1 MYIKPI
7 FAFLLALVLA
17 GCANTPSDDG
27 SDLLSGRADSPDPL
41 PLAALRDTM
50 DESVAPT
57 LFPGN
62 DAMINTPSARGSIA
76 TRGGA
81 VTLSFEQAPVTEVVH
96 AVLGDLLKLD
106 YSILT
111 PLSGEVTLRTQGPVA
126 RAEVIPLLESV
137 LQANGIALRA
147 DASGRYQVGAT
158 NAMKAMPR
166 LPASSKELPA
176 SGGSLLVP
184 LQYIGA
190 GEMADI
196 LRPIAGQEALQ
207 RVDATRNLLVL
218 SGTRNE
224 IDGWLEIIRTFDV
237 DFFRGM
243 SVGLFPLTHTTVNE
257 VETALQA
264 LIGASGKPAG
274 AAGQEAG
281 ASGGA
286 APGMQAGMP
295 QSVPPAAM
303 AAMGAGA
310 GASAN
315 AGSVGGGATGPLQG
329 LIRIVPI
336 ERLNAL
342 MVVTPRAHYLE
353 LVKTWIGRLDRPS
366 EGSSESQLWIYPV
379 QNGSAEHLANLLNGL
394 YGDSLSSPNPFPF
407 FPGNT
412 GVANGLPRA
421 SRSTSSK
428 NGTNSSNRIGG
439 GGLGSGGGGFGP
451 YGAPPMYG
459 ANGNGGATITQV
471 ALGENVRVVAD
482 PNKNALLIYANRRDY
497 RRIEEALRRLDSA
510 PTQVL
515 IEASILEVTLGDDL
529 KYGLQWYFQ
538 DGRGGSGYKGH
549 GGLYNNPIPDTDNN
563 ISGRVSSTLGTSG
576 LVAPSAE
583 GFVYSLL
590 NAGGDIRV
598 VLNAL
603 AKKSLVNMLSNPN
616 VMVLDNHT
624 AEIRV
629 GDEVPVK
636 AGTTTTEG
644 GMFTESIQYRDT
656 GVTLN
661 VKPSVNSGD
670 MVTLDV
676 DQSITDAGPIDDA
689 TKQRSFDQR
698 SIVSKVAVRSGE
710 TIVLGGLIRDKKTR
724 TKSGVP
730 LLQDIPLIGGL
741 FRSTGNEVSRT
752 ELIVMLTPRVIRTGQ
767 DVRQVGAELRQRM
780 SGLQKLTGDAATHV
794 KRLELPKAPA
804 PAPRR
809 DLPAAPVDPFAPDRD
824 R

>member
-1 MYIKPI
+1 M
-7 FAFLLALVLA
+7 LALVLA
-17 GCANTPSDDG
+17 GCANTSG
-27 SDLLSGRADSPDPL
+27 NENSNFLSGRADSPDPML
-41 PLAALRDTM
+41 PVTLRDAS
-50 DESVAPT
+50 DERAAPT

-111 PLSGEVTLRTQGPVA
+111 PLAGEVTLRTQRPVA

-147 DASGRYQVGAT
+147 DASGRYQIGAAD
-158 NAMKAMPR
+158 AMKAVPR

-190 GEMADI
+190 AEMADI
-196 LRPIAGQEALQ
+196 LRPIAGQDALQ
-207 RVDATRNLLVL
+207 RVDTTRNLLVL

-237 DFFRGM
+237 DFFKGM
-243 SVGLFPLTHTTVNE
+243 SVGLFPLTHTTVSE

-264 LIGASGKPAG
+264 LIGAGGKS
-274 AAGQEAG
+274 
-281 ASGGA
+281 ASATDQGGA
-286 APGMQAGMP
+286 VPGAQPVPG
-295 QSVPPAAM
+295 VPPAAM
-303 AAMGAGA
+303 TAMGAGL
-310 GASAN
+310 GANKAKSE
-315 AGSVGGGATGPLQG
+315 SGGATGPLQG

-353 LVKTWIGRLDRPS
+353 LVKTWIGRLDRPN
-366 EGSSESQLWIYPV
+366 EGGSESRLWIYPV

-394 YGDSLSSPNPFPF
+394 YGDSSAAPNPF
-407 FPGNT
+407 FPGGA
-412 GVANGLPRA
+412 GVANSLPNA
-421 SRSTSSK
+421 SRFM
-428 NGTNSSNRIGG
+428 NGANSGASR
-439 GGLGSGGGGFGP
+439 LGGGGFGGGFGGGGFNP
-451 YGAPPMYG
+451 YGAQPMMG
-459 ANGNGGATITQV
+459 ANGNNGAAITQV

-497 RRIEEALRRLDSA
+497 RRIEEVLRRLDSA

-515 IEASILEVTLGDDL
+515 IEASILEVSLGDDL

-538 DGRGGSGYKGH
+538 ANYNKSGYTGQ
-549 GGLYNNPIPDTDNN
+549 G
-563 ISGRVSSTLGTSG
+563 SLGTVAEGAQG

-583 GFVYSLL
+583 GFVYSLI
-590 NAGGDIRV
+590 NSASDIRV

-603 AKKSLVNMLSNPN
+603 AEKSLVNMLSNPN

-624 AEIRV
+624 ATIQV
-629 GDEVPVK
+629 GDQMPVQTGETVTDG
-636 AGTTTTEG
+636 GTRTT
-644 GMFTESIQYRDT
+644 SIQYRDT
-656 GVTLN
+656 GVLLS

-676 DQSITDAGPIDDA
+676 DQSIIDVGPADSA
-689 TKQRSFDQR
+689 TGQRSFDQR
-698 SIVSKVAVRSGE
+698 NIVSKVAVRSGE
-710 TIVLGGLIRDKKTR
+710 TIVLGGLIRDKKMR

-730 LLQDIPLIGGL
+730 LLQDIPLVGGL
-741 FRSTGNEVSRT
+741 FRSTGEEAKRT
-752 ELIVMLTPRVIRTGQ
+752 ELLVMLTPRVIRTGQ
-767 DVRQVGAELRQRM
+767 DVRQIGSELRQRM
-780 SGLQKLTGDAATHV
+780 NGLQQLRGDAATHV
-794 KRLELPKAPA
+794 QRLEQPRTAAPA
-804 PAPRR
+804 PARR
-809 DLPAAPVDPFAPDRD
+809 AVPAAPADPFAPDREN
-824 R
+824 

>member
-1 MYIKPI
+1 MYTKPI
-7 FAFLLALVLA
+7 LATLLALVLS
-17 GCANTPSDDG
+17 GCAHAPDNDSN
-27 SDLLSGRADSPDPL
+27 LLSGRADSPDPL
-41 PLAALRDTM
+41 PLASLRDAA
-50 DESVAPT
+50 DDRAAPT

-76 TRGGA
+76 ARGGA

-137 LQANGIALRA
+137 LHVNGIALRA
-147 DASGRYQVGAT
+147 DASGRYQVGVAD
-158 NAMKAMPR
+158 AMKAVPR

-190 GEMADI
+190 AEMADI
-196 LRPIAGQEALQ
+196 LRPIAGQDALQ
-207 RVDATRNLLVL
+207 RVDTTRNLLVL

-237 DFFRGM
+237 DFFKGM
-243 SVGLFPLTHTTVNE
+243 SVGLFPLTHTTVGE
-257 VETALQA
+257 VEAALQA
-264 LIGASGKPAG
+264 LIGASGTKDASAASQEG
-274 AAGQEAG
+274 AIPG
-281 ASGGA
+281 AQPGA
-286 APGMQAGMP
+286 P
-295 QSVPPAAM
+295 QGIPPAAM

-310 GASAN
+310 N
-315 AGSVGGGATGPLQG
+315 RTKAGENGGANGPLQG
-329 LIRIVPI
+329 VIRVVPI

-394 YGDSLSSPNPFPF
+394 YGDTSSAPNPFF
-407 FPGNT
+407 FNNP
-412 GVANGLPRA
+412 GVAGGLPHA
-421 SRSTSSK
+421 SRFMNSA
-428 NGTNSSNRIGG
+428 NGANSGR
-439 GGLGSGGGGFGP
+439 LGGGGFGASGGF
-451 YGAPPMYG
+451 GAQPSMMGGNNNG
-459 ANGNGGATITQV
+459 ASITQV

-515 IEASILEVTLGDDL
+515 IEASILEVSLGDDL

-538 DGRGGSGYKGH
+538 DKGKRGYNGH
-549 GGLYNNPIPDTDNN
+549 GGLYNNPAAAA
-563 ISGRVSSTLGTSG
+563 SAAVGTSG
-576 LVAPSAE
+576 LAAPSAE

-590 NAGGDIRV
+590 NSAGDIRV

-603 AKKSLVNMLSNPN
+603 AEKSLVNMLSNPN

-624 AEIRV
+624 ATIQV
-629 GDEVPVK
+629 GDQMPVK
-636 AGTTTTEG
+636 TGSATTDG
-644 GMFTESIQYRDT
+644 GVVSESIQYRDT
-656 GVTLN
+656 GVLLS

-676 DQSITDAGPIDDA
+676 DQSIVDVGPEDVA
-689 TKQRSFDQR
+689 TGQRSFDQR
-698 SIVSKVAVRSGE
+698 NIVSKVAVRSGE
-710 TIVLGGLIRDKKTR
+710 TIVLGGLIRDKKMR

-730 LLQDIPLIGGL
+730 LLQDIPLVGGL
-741 FRSTGNEVSRT
+741 FRSTGEEAKRT

-767 DVRQVGAELRQRM
+767 DVRQIGSELRQRM
-780 SGLQKLTGDAATHV
+780 SGLQQLRGDAAAHV
-794 KRLELPKAPA
+794 KRLEAPQSVAPA
-804 PAPRR
+804 RRAPRVEA
-809 DLPAAPVDPFAPDRD
+809 PADPFAPDRE

>member
-1 MYIKPI
+1 LIFLECHAMYTKPI
-7 FAFLLALVLA
+7 FTVLLALVLA
-17 GCANTPSDDG
+17 GCANTPGGEG
-27 SDLLSGRADSPDPL
+27 SNLLPNRADSPDPL
-41 PLAALRDTM
+41 PLAALRDAA
-50 DESVAPT
+50 DDRAAPT

-111 PLSGEVTLRTQGPVA
+111 PLNGEVTLRTQGPVA

-147 DASGRYQVGAT
+147 DSSGRYQVGNIEAL
-158 NAMKAMPR
+158 KAVPR
-166 LPASSKELPA
+166 LPASNKELPA

-190 GEMADI
+190 AEMADI

-207 RVDATRNLLVL
+207 RIDTTRNLLVL

-224 IDGWLEIIRTFDV
+224 IDGWLEIIHTFDV
-237 DFFRGM
+237 DFFKGM
-243 SVGLFPLTHTTVNE
+243 SVGLFPLTHTTVSE

-264 LIGASGKPAG
+264 LIGSGGKPAT
-274 AAGQEAG
+274 GQG
-281 ASGGA
+281 GGA
-286 APGMQAGMP
+286 LGGIPGVQPGG
-295 QSVPPAAM
+295 QGIIPPAAM
-303 AAMGAGA
+303 AAMGA
-310 GASAN
+310 N
-315 AGSVGGGATGPLQG
+315 RPGSENGGAPGPLQG
-329 LIRIVPI
+329 IIRIVPI

-394 YGDSLSSPNPFPF
+394 YGDSSTSPNPFF
-407 FPGNT
+407 FGNP
-412 GVANGLPRA
+412 GVANSLPRA
-421 SRSTSSK
+421 SRFMNSA
-428 NGTNSSNRIGG
+428 NGANSGNRLGG
-439 GGLGSGGGGFGP
+439 GMFGAGGGNP
-451 YGAPPMYG
+451 YGAPPIG
-459 ANGNGGATITQV
+459 ANGNDGATITQV

-515 IEASILEVTLGDDL
+515 IEASILEVSLGDDL

-538 DGRGGSGYKGH
+538 DASRGGYQGH
-549 GGLYNNPIPDTDNN
+549 GGLYNNPGNA
-563 ISGRVSSTLGTSG
+563 VSSTPGISG

-590 NAGGDIRV
+590 NSGNNIRV

-603 AKKSLVNMLSNPN
+603 AEKSLVNMLSNPN

-624 AEIRV
+624 ATIQV
-629 GDEVPVK
+629 GDQMPVK
-636 AGTTTTEG
+636 TGSATTDG
-644 GMFTESIQYRDT
+644 GVVSESIQYRDT
-656 GVTLN
+656 GVLLS

-676 DQSITDAGPIDDA
+676 DQSIVDVGPEDAA
-689 TKQRSFDQR
+689 TGQRSFDQR
-698 SIVSKVAVRSGE
+698 NIVSKVAVRSGE
-710 TIVLGGLIRDKKTR
+710 TIVLGGLIRDKKMR

-730 LLQDIPLIGGL
+730 LLQDIPLLGGL
-741 FRSTGNEVSRT
+741 FRSTGEEAKRT

-767 DVRQVGAELRQRM
+767 DVRQIGAELRQRM
-780 SGLQKLTGDAATHV
+780 SGLQQLRGDAAAHV
-794 KRLELPKAPA
+794 KRLEPPRAAAPA
-804 PAPRR
+804 PARR
-809 DLPAAPVDPFAPDRD
+809 ALPAAPVDPFAPDRE

>member
-1 MYIKPI
+1 MCAKPI
-7 FAFLLALVLA
+7 LTVILALVLA
-17 GCANTPSDDG
+17 GCANTSGNDG
-27 SDLLSGRADSPDPL
+27 ANLLSGRADSPDPL
-41 PLAALRDTM
+41 FPTTLRDASDDRT
-50 DESVAPT
+50 APT

-76 TRGGA
+76 MRGGA

-111 PLSGEVTLRTQGPVA
+111 PLNGEVTLRTQGPVA

-147 DASGRYQVGAT
+147 DASGRYQIGAAD
-158 NAMKAMPR
+158 AMKAVPR

-190 GEMADI
+190 AEMADI
-196 LRPIAGQEALQ
+196 LRPIAGQDALQ
-207 RVDATRNLLVL
+207 RVDTTRNLLVL

-237 DFFRGM
+237 DFFKGM
-243 SVGLFPLTHTTVNE
+243 SVGLFPLTHTTVSE

-264 LIGASGKPAG
+264 LIGATGKPASATDQPG
-274 AAGQEAG
+274 AVPG
-281 ASGGA
+281 AQPM
-286 APGMQAGMP
+286 PGM
-295 QSVPPAAM
+295 PPAAM
-303 AAMGAGA
+303 TAMGAGL
-310 GASAN
+310 GANVNKAKN
-315 AGSVGGGATGPLQG
+315 ENGGATGPLQG

-353 LVKTWIGRLDRPS
+353 LVKTWIGRLDRPN
-366 EGSSESQLWIYPV
+366 EGGSESRLWIYPV

-394 YGDSLSSPNPFPF
+394 YGDTSSSPNPF
-407 FPGNT
+407 FPGGA
-412 GVANGLPRA
+412 GVANGLPNA
-421 SRSTSSK
+421 SRFS
-428 NGTNSSNRIGG
+428 NSANSAANR
-439 GGLGSGGGGFGP
+439 LGGGGFGGGFGGGGFGQ
-451 YGAPPMYG
+451 YGAQPMMG
-459 ANGNGGATITQV
+459 GNGNNGATITQV

-497 RRIEEALRRLDSA
+497 RRIEDVLRRLDSA
-510 PTQVL
+510 PIQVL
-515 IEASILEVTLGDDL
+515 IEASILEVSLGDDL

-538 DGRGGSGYKGH
+538 ANYNKSGYTGRGSLGALSTVEGVKG
-549 GGLYNNPIPDTDNN
+549 LAT
-563 ISGRVSSTLGTSG
+563 
-576 LVAPSAE
+576 PSAE
-583 GFVYSLL
+583 GFVYSLI
-590 NAGGDIRV
+590 NSASDIRV

-603 AKKSLVNMLSNPN
+603 AEKSLVNMLSNPN

-624 AEIRV
+624 ATIQV
-629 GDEVPVK
+629 GDQMPVK
-636 AGTTTTEG
+636 TGTATTDG
-644 GMFTESIQYRDT
+644 GLTSESIQYRDT
-656 GVTLN
+656 GVLLS

-676 DQSITDAGPIDDA
+676 DQSIVDVGPEDTA
-689 TKQRSFDQR
+689 TGQRSFDQR
-698 SIVSKVAVRSGE
+698 NIVSKVAVRSGE

-730 LLQDIPLIGGL
+730 LLQDIPVVGGL
-741 FRSTGNEVSRT
+741 FRSTGEEAKRT

-767 DVRQVGAELRQRM
+767 DVRQIGAELRQRM
-780 SGLQKLTGDAATHV
+780 SGLQQLRGDAAAHV
-794 KRLELPKAPA
+794 QRLEPPRTAAPA
-804 PAPRR
+804 PAIRA
-809 DLPAAPVDPFAPDRD
+809 LPSAPADPFAPDREN
-824 R
+824 